1 MTLTQF
7 QEQPEDILVLNE
19 VKSLILHNDEI
30 NTFDWVIESLIE
42 ICRHDSE
49 QAFQCTLLIHYKGKA
64 EVKIGSYEILLPMK
78 DAFIERGIQATID

>member
-42 ICRHDSE
+42 ICRHDAE